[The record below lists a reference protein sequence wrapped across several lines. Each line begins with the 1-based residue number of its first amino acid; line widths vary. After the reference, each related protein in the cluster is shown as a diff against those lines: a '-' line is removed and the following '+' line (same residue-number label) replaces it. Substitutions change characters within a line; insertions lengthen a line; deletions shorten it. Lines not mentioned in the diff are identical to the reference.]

1 MIYFDNASTTKIF
14 KDVAEFMCNYSQ
26 ENFYNPSGIYSK
38 SIKVFN
44 DLENCRNKLRG
55 YLGADD
61 YQVIFTASATEAN
74 NIALDSFVQKNKKV
88 LIGGGEHSS
97 IYETA
102 QHLRQQGFDVVF
114 LHLTTEGKIDIED
127 LKNKLDDTVGFVSIM
142 HVNNETGAINDI
154 ANLTKI
160 VKSKAKNAIF
170 HCDGVQAFCK
180 INTNLK
186 HLGVDAYTVSSHK
199 IHGPRGVGALIIRK
213 GLPIK
218 TFVFG
223 GGQEQNIRSGTEN
236 VAGVMAFVM
245 AMEKMQKNLK
255 ANFEHARTLKT
266 RLLQN
271 LTDTDFVLNGN
282 EENDSPYIVSLSFET
297 KGEVLLHMLEEEEI
311 FVSTGSSCNSK
322 HKGNR
327 VLTEMGKDKTSTD
340 GNIRISFCEDNTEDE
355 VDIFCKVL
363 KEKLEKIKGL
373 NIWKK

>member
-14 KDVAEFMCNYSQ
+14 KDVAEFMCVYSQ

-38 SIKVFN
+38 SIKVFS
-44 DLENCRNKLRG
+44 DLENAKNKLRE

-61 YQVIFTASATEAN
+61 FQVVFTASATEAN
-74 NIALDSFVQKNKKV
+74 NIALSSFAQKNKKI

-102 QHLRQQGFDVVF
+102 QHLKQQGFDVDFV
-114 LHLTTEGKIDIED
+114 HLTTEGKVDVDD
-127 LKNKLDDTVGFVSIM
+127 LTNKLNDSVGFVSIM
-142 HVNNETGAINDI
+142 HVNNETGAVNDI
-154 ANLTKI
+154 ANIAKI
-160 VKSKAKNAIF
+160 IKSKTKNAIF

-199 IHGPRGVGALIIRK
+199 VHGPRGVGALVFRK
-213 GLPIK
+213 ELPIK
-218 TFVFG
+218 TFIFG

-236 VAGVMAFVM
+236 VAGIMAFLM
-245 AMEKMQKNLK
+245 AVEKMQKNLK
-255 ANFEHARTLKT
+255 SNFEHAKILKA

-271 LTDTDFVLNGN
+271 LGDINFVLNGN
-282 EENDSPYIVSLSFET
+282 QENDSPYIVSLSFKT

-340 GNIRISFCEDNTEDE
+340 GNIRVSFCENNTEEE

>member
-14 KDVAEFMCNYSQ
+14 KDVAEFMCDYSQ

-74 NIALDSFVQKNKKV
+74 NIALDSFVPKNKKV

-102 QHLRQQGFDVVF
+102 QHLRQQGFDVVL

-154 ANLTKI
+154 TNLTKI

-199 IHGPRGVGALIIRK
+199 IHGPRGIGALIFRK

-236 VAGVMAFVM
+236 VAGVMAFLM
-245 AMEKMQKNLK
+245 AVEKMQKNLK
-255 ANFEHARTLKT
+255 ANFERARTLKT

-322 HKGNR
+322 NKGNR